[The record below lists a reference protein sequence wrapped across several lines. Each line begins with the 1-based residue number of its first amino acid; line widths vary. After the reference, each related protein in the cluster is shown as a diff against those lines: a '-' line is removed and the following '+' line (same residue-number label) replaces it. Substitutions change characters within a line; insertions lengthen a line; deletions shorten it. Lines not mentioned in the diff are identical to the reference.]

1 MATTTGSAI
10 KHLEIGHTKSS
21 GHSFDRGVVR
31 NSSGVLVVEEV
42 DAPLLFFKPAASSIS
57 QDDDE
62 EFSQQLLDSHYWRLQ
77 LRLHLPWTLSS
88 PPCPSV

>member
-1 MATTTGSAI
+1 M
-10 KHLEIGHTKSS
+10 
-21 GHSFDRGVVR
+21 R

-62 EFSQQLLDSHYWRLQ
+62 EFSQQLLDSPLLATAAATPPPVDPVLSTVPFSMKLLLLLQ
-77 LRLHLPWTLSS
+77 YRYHISETHR
-88 PPCPSV
+88 